1 MGTDF
6 NNDKKYNSER
16 YVSMTLNLNKVCYSP
31 GEYIQGFILLQGKPD
46 LIQKELIDPT
56 ATATLTELHQYTYQ
70 INDNNGDHHDNSEH
84 QEKEEITIFSLNLN
98 FANYR
103 GANLMQGVN
112 IPFSVQVTNC
122 YPSCIFNYRDYV
134 RHFFTIEFPSIQSKK
149 TAIIIIKNNQNFTTI
164 NGLYK
169 SPLIEI
175 REKEKR
181 KCLCAKGKFAAVF
194 QLPKNA
200 FFYDEQIPFE
210 LSIDSSQLSIDIKS
224 IEISLLRVET
234 ENMKNN
240 YTSARNTFSRTITS
254 NKINLLKGLP
264 KYIIKDIIQFPLLA
278 DFNPLQIYK
287 SIEME
292 PVIPDKLKKLHLA
305 PSCTGGLLSVQYYFC
320 VRINIDSIFSSD
332 EKMRI
337 PIDFYVPYN
346 TNENQINNI
355 GLSQSYSG
363 GNFNN
368 INQYNTNNINNMNVP
383 NNINAGINS
392 YQNNYLYRNQQVI
405 NKSYGD
411 KQNIYGQQNY
421 NFYK

>member
-16 YVSMTLNLNKVCYSP
+16 YVSMTLNINKVCYSQ
-31 GEYIQGFILLQGKPD
+31 GEYIQGTIFLQGKPD

-56 ATATLTELHQYTYQ
+56 ATATLSELHQYTYQ
-70 INDNNGDHHDNSEH
+70 INNNDGDSHDHSEH
-84 QEKEEITIFSLNLN
+84 QEKEEITIFTLNLN
-98 FANYR
+98 FSNYR

-112 IPFSVQVTNC
+112 IPFSVQITNC

-134 RHFFTIEFPSIQSKK
+134 RHFFTIEFPSIQAKRTK
-149 TAIIIIKNNQNFTTI
+149 ILIIKNSQNYTI
-164 NGLYK
+164 GNGLYK
-169 SPLIEI
+169 SPAIEI

-181 KCLCAKGKFAAVF
+181 KCLCAKGKFAAVL
-194 QLPKNA
+194 QLQKNV
-200 FFYDEQIPFE
+200 FFYDEEIPFE
-210 LSIDSSQLSIDIKS
+210 LSIDCSQLSIDIKS
-224 IEISLLRVET
+224 VEISLLRIES
-234 ENMKNN
+234 ENMKKN
-240 YTSARNTFSRTITS
+240 YKSARNTFSKTITS

-292 PVIPDKLKKLHLA
+292 PVIPDTLKKLHLA
-305 PSCTGGLLSVQYYFC
+305 PSCSGGLLSVQYYFC
-320 VRINIDSIFSSD
+320 IRINIDSIFSSD
-332 EKMRI
+332 EKIRI

-346 TNENQINNI
+346 TEVNQSYNT
-355 GLSQSYSG
+355 GLSQSYNG

-368 INQYNTNNINNMNVP
+368 ININNNNLTNNNFP
-383 NNINAGINS
+383 NNLNVQNNI
-392 YQNNYLYRNQQVI
+392 YQNNNLYGNQRII
-405 NKSYGD
+405 NNSYGD
-411 KQNIYGQQNY
+411 KQNIYAQQNY